1 MSSDK
6 EKDEYNVISDNNE
19 YALESNGEEIIYE
32 EYIDADQIVEGYTE
46 DGKLVYYTEDGGVY
60 EEIVLGDDSDII
72 YEEIVYE
79 DKKAENSE
87 DIVFVEE
94 DKEPEKVI
102 LGDGSDEENKVEKKS
117 VSKKVANGDL
127 KKKQKDKE
135 EKRDSSK
142 DKAKPLKNDSVKKEV
157 LDKEIANSKDVT
169 KDDIDKDTDVNAKT
183 EGITSDNVDTS
194 SNNNVKVDSVIK
206 NELPNDKSID
216 NNDKVQSNNNVNN
229 NVQLN
234 NNVQN
239 NNTNN
244 VEVNSLNKNVQSNN
258 VVPNNNISNG
268 IQTNVLPE
276 SKQANEIVLNN
287 NINNNVQ
294 LNNNSQNN
302 NTNNVEANSLN
313 ENVQSNNV
321 IPNNNISNG
330 NVLPENKYP
339 NEMAV
344 NNNVQRNNNVSNV
357 QSNNIAINSNV
368 NSNSAQLGYN
378 NQNTIVSKSVFTQ
391 EERASLVSD
400 ENARLA
406 STNGQVN
413 VANNTNISKGVP
425 VVEINLENSK
435 SSLNNSV
442 FNGAGYTGN
451 SAIPSNQ
458 PMPNGGYQI
467 PRQINNPGMMPQ
479 ATMVYQN
486 QMPTMRPMNNYAGTN
501 QQFVAQ
507 PQIINS
513 QPMPYQNPVMTQ
525 SYQSAIPVATS
536 GVVPPS
542 NMNYQANAQQMMQ
555 PVNTS
560 MMYQANSGVYGAQA
574 AQQIGQQV
582 YPNNVMPQVP
592 RVNPY
597 QAMKPAVQANA
608 NTNNKKNSSDKSIYK
623 KNHGFLK
630 FLFFLI
636 FLAIAGLVVYI
647 LFFRESNYNGKAN
660 LNSLYDPLKL
670 IPVYDGKLLGYTN
683 YKGEFVIEP
692 AYSSG
697 SDFYGNYAV
706 VSKDEKYKIIDK
718 EGQQIVAVNGTSIPF
733 YDDYYDVWIVDDK
746 LYGNEMNLLFSNIKD
761 VSNGFYSYIDS
772 TKGEV
777 GIVNNTGKI
786 LYSCAGTSISFE
798 TMETFFNDSYA
809 LVKVEGND
817 DVIISSATG
826 KIVYK
831 GLGIN
836 IKDNNIFSLNFNGIT
851 KYFYVYGGKVV
862 KEFDGVSD
870 VSMFNFS
877 KRILQVTNADGSN
890 FYYDTINNFELTTAE
905 SGELFYAEEYY
916 GYEIIKK
923 ESESAVKYDL
933 IKNGESV
940 LDMTYDSI
948 SFLEPALHEFVKIR
962 TLKEFVILTIGDTV
976 KLYDLTFKKTVV
988 ELQNVD
994 VTYGGTFIIF
1004 TAKKDTSN
1012 KEDIIYNLLTNM
1024 QTTFTTGEKEYIPGS
1039 NYVIAVDKNNN
1050 ASYYNI
1056 KVKNIHETS
1065 DFSR

>member
-19 YALESNGEEIIYE
+19 YAVESNAEEIIYE
-32 EYIDADQIVEGYTE
+32 EYIDADQLVEGYTE
-46 DGKLVYYTEDGGVY
+46 DGELVYYTEDGGVY
-60 EEIVLGDDSDII
+60 EEIILGDDSDII
-72 YEEIVYE
+72 YEETVYK
-79 DKKAENSE
+79 DKNVENSE
-87 DIVFVEE
+87 DVVFIDEE
-94 DKEPEKVI
+94 KEPEKVI
-102 LGDGSDEENKVEKKS
+102 LGDGSDEENKLEKKS

-169 KDDIDKDTDVNAKT
+169 KDNIDKDTDVNAKT

-194 SNNNVKVDSVIK
+194 SNNSVKVDSVIK
-206 NELPNDKSID
+206 NDLPNDIAKD
-216 NNDKVQSNNNVNN
+216 NNDKVQSNNSVVPNNNANSNVQLNNNVQNNNSNNVEANSLNQNVQSNNVVPNNNVNN

-239 NNTNN
+239 NN
-244 VEVNSLNKNVQSNN
+244 
-258 VVPNNNISNG
+258 VV
-268 IQTNVLPE
+268 
-276 SKQANEIVLNN
+276 NN
-287 NINNNVQ
+287 NINNSQAN
-294 LNNNSQNN
+294 NIPINNS
-302 NTNNVEANSLN
+302 
-313 ENVQSNNV
+313 
-321 IPNNNISNG
+321 
-330 NVLPENKYP
+330 
-339 NEMAV
+339 
-344 NNNVQRNNNVSNV
+344 
-357 QSNNIAINSNV
+357 V
-368 NSNSAQLGYN
+368 NSNSVQLDYN
-378 NQNTIVSKSVFTQ
+378 NQNNTVAKSVFTQ

-406 STNGQVN
+406 STNGSSIVGN
-413 VANNTNISKGVP
+413 SKGVP
-425 VVEINLENSK
+425 VVEINLENSRT
-435 SSLNNSV
+435 SLNPNNGA
-442 FNGAGYTGN
+442 FNGMGYTGN
-451 SAIPSNQ
+451 STIVSNR
-458 PMPNGGYQI
+458 PMPNGGYQM
-467 PRQINNPGMMPQ
+467 PGQINSPSMMPQ

-486 QMPTMRPMNNYAGTN
+486 QMPTMQPMNNYGVAN

-525 SYQSAIPVATS
+525 PYQSAIPVATS

-555 PVNTS
+555 PVNTP

-574 AQQIGQQV
+574 AQQMGQQV

-597 QAMKPAVQANA
+597 QAMKPTVQANA

-636 FLAIAGLVVYI
+636 FLAIAGLAVYI

-786 LYSCAGTSISFE
+786 LYSCAGTAISFE

-826 KIVYK
+826 EIVYK

-851 KYFYVYGGKVV
+851 KYIYVYGGKVV

-890 FYYDTINNFELTTAE
+890 FYYDTINNSELTTAE

-923 ESESAVKYDL
+923 ESESAIKYDL

-994 VTYGGTFIIF
+994 ITYGGTFVIF

-1012 KEDIIYNLLTNM
+1012 KEDIVYNLLTNM

>member
-19 YALESNGEEIIYE
+19 YAVESNAEEIIYE
-32 EYIDADQIVEGYTE
+32 EYIDADQLVEGYTE
-46 DGKLVYYTEDGGVY
+46 DGELVYYTEDGGVY
-60 EEIVLGDDSDII
+60 EEIILGDDSDII
-72 YEEIVYE
+72 YEETVYK
-79 DKKAENSE
+79 DKNVENSE
-87 DIVFVEE
+87 DVVFIDEE
-94 DKEPEKVI
+94 KEPEKVI
-102 LGDGSDEENKVEKKS
+102 LGDGSDEENKLEKKS

-169 KDDIDKDTDVNAKT
+169 KDNIDKDTDVNAKT

-194 SNNNVKVDSVIK
+194 SNNSVKVDSVIK
-206 NELPNDKSID
+206 NELPNDISTD
-216 NNDKVQSNNNVNN
+216 NNDKVQLNNNVVPNNNNVQSNNNVQNNNANNVEVNSLNQNVQSNNVVSNSNVNNNVQLNNIVQNNNANNVEANSLNQNVQSNNVVPNNNVNN

-239 NNTNN
+239 NN
-244 VEVNSLNKNVQSNN
+244 
-258 VVPNNNISNG
+258 VV
-268 IQTNVLPE
+268 
-276 SKQANEIVLNN
+276 NN
-287 NINNNVQ
+287 NINNSQAN
-294 LNNNSQNN
+294 NIPINNS
-302 NTNNVEANSLN
+302 
-313 ENVQSNNV
+313 
-321 IPNNNISNG
+321 
-330 NVLPENKYP
+330 
-339 NEMAV
+339 
-344 NNNVQRNNNVSNV
+344 
-357 QSNNIAINSNV
+357 V
-368 NSNSAQLGYN
+368 NSNSVQLDYN
-378 NQNTIVSKSVFTQ
+378 NQNNTVAKSVFTQ

-406 STNGQVN
+406 STNGSSIVGN
-413 VANNTNISKGVP
+413 SKGVP
-425 VVEINLENSK
+425 VVEINLENSRT
-435 SSLNNSV
+435 SLNSNNSV
-442 FNGAGYTGN
+442 FNGMSYTGN
-451 SAIPSNQ
+451 STMVSTQ
-458 PMPNGGYQI
+458 PMPNSGYQI
-467 PRQINNPGMMPQ
+467 PGQINNPSMMPQ

-486 QMPTMRPMNNYAGTN
+486 QMPTMQPMNNYGVNN

-525 SYQSAIPVATS
+525 PYQSAIPVATS

-555 PVNTS
+555 PVNTP

-574 AQQIGQQV
+574 AQQMGQQV

-597 QAMKPAVQANA
+597 QAMKPTVQANA

-636 FLAIAGLVVYI
+636 FLAIAGLAVYI

-786 LYSCAGTSISFE
+786 LYSCAGTAISFE

-826 KIVYK
+826 EIVYK

-851 KYFYVYGGKVV
+851 KYIYVYGGKVV

-890 FYYDTINNFELTTAE
+890 FYYDTINNSELTTAE

-923 ESESAVKYDL
+923 ESESAIKYDL

-976 KLYDLTFKKTVV
+976 KLYDLTFKKTVF

-994 VTYGGTFIIF
+994 ITYGGTFVIF

-1012 KEDIIYNLLTNM
+1012 KEDIVYNLLTNM